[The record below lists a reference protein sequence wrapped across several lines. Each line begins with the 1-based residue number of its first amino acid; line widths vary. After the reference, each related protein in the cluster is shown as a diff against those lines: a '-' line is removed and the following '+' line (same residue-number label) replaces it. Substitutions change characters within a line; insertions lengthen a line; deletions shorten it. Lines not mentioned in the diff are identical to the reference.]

1 MPASLPNLS
10 LSSLTNLLSGT
21 GSSGGAP
28 LALPTIPSINDIISS
43 IESANTNIVG
53 TLTADVST
61 AYSTLLPTADIGT
74 AVLVSIPSYDV
85 NLFLNGI
92 SEVVNGNPIQGL
104 MDAFGDPTAANIG
117 LTTLAGG
124 FEFIS
129 IENSLD
135 TILTGNPNPGID

>member
-1 MPASLPNLS
+1 
-10 LSSLTNLLSGT
+10 
-21 GSSGGAP
+21 
-28 LALPTIPSINDIISS
+28 
-43 IESANTNIVG
+43 
-53 TLTADVST
+53 
-61 AYSTLLPTADIGT
+61 
-74 AVLVSIPSYDV
+74 VSIPSYDV